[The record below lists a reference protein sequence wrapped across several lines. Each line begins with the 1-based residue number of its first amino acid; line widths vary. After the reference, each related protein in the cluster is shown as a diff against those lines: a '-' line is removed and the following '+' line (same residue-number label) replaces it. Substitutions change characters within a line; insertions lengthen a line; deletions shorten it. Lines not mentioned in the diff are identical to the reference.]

1 MIGPLGRSGPAATLR
16 QHCPQMTRRRC
27 NSLRTFP
34 AHINSRSLTDFKDR
48 SKTDFKKLSAEER
61 TEELLGLI
69 SHLVPLSTQLA
80 DVVNALSA
88 RFHGMEDRKDIQH
101 VL

>member
-1 MIGPLGRSGPAATLR
+1 MPSEA
-16 QHCPQMTRRRC
+16 
-27 NSLRTFP
+27 
-34 AHINSRSLTDFKDR
+34 DFR
-48 SKTDFKKLSAEER
+48 KLSAEER
-61 TEELLGLI
+61 AEALLGLI

>member
-1 MIGPLGRSGPAATLR
+1 MAGRGRLLLSGSIVLKWLEDAVT
-16 QHCPQMTRRRC
+16 
-27 NSLRTFP
+27 LRTFP

-48 SKTDFKKLSAEER
+48 SKTDFRKLSAEER
-61 TEELLGLI
+61 TEELFGLI

-101 VL
+101 EP

>member
-1 MIGPLGRSGPAATLR
+1 MVKVRSKTL
-16 QHCPQMTRRRC
+16 
-27 NSLRTFP
+27 SDTFP
-34 AHINSRSLTDFKDR
+34 ARSLSNMR
-48 SKTDFKKLSAEER
+48 SKADFRMLSAEAK
-61 TEELLGLI
+61 TEELFGLI

-101 VL
+101 ELGKVCFSLG